1 MNSESYIKQELEQL
15 QHNDNACI
23 YTSQELQNN
32 VKNKTIDKFCKVI
45 GQGIDLKCDWL
56 NRYFSIS

>member
-15 QHNDNACI
+15 QHNDNARI

-32 VKNKTIDKFCKVI
+32 VKNKKRLINSAKVI
-45 GQGIDLKCDWL
+45 GQGIE
-56 NRYFSIS
+56 SVISVLFFK